1 MVSSLTYF
9 YSFFIPSFELREILW
24 TKYLR
29 VLFFLG
35 LPLQS
40 FAQVDSTAT
49 TPSKQWEISGVVDL
63 FYGYD
68 FNQPEGKTRL
78 PFLCNHNRHN
88 QVVLNLGLVKL
99 AYSQDRF
106 RGNLA
111 LHAGSYSVDNYAEEP
126 GILKHVFEA
135 NAGVLL
141 SKKGNVWLDAGILP
155 SHIGF
160 ESAISTDNLTLTRS
174 ILAENTPYF
183 LTGGKVSFQP
193 SDKWFFSALVF
204 NGWQRITLVEGSTKP
219 SFGTQVQYLPKDGVV
234 LNWSTFLGSD
244 DPDASRR
251 KRYFSNL
258 YGQFQV
264 NDALALTMGMDV
276 GVQQQKRGS
285 STYDPWFSPIVIGQ
299 VKWNQRIKSAVRV
312 EYYQDRTGIRVKNE
326 HPNGFA
332 TTALSVNVDYSL
344 WKGLLWRVEGSN
356 YRSRDQVFLYPES
369 PTATNFF
376 LISSL
381 AYRF

>member
-1 MVSSLTYF
+1 MAR
-9 YSFFIPSFELREILW
+9 IPSKE
-24 TKYLR
+24 
-29 VLFFLG
+29 
-35 LPLQS
+35 
-40 FAQVDSTAT
+40 
-49 TPSKQWEISGVVDL
+49 WEISGVVDL

-126 GILKHVFEA
+126 GILKHVFEG

-204 NGWQRITLVEGSTKP
+204 NGWQRITRVEGTKKP
-219 SFGTQVQYLPKDGVV
+219 SLGTQVSYRPKEGM
-234 LNWSTFLGSD
+234 LINWSTFLGSN
-244 DPDASRR
+244 DPDLTRR
-251 KRYFSNL
+251 SRYFSNL

-264 NDALALTMGMDV
+264 GDSFGLILGMDL
-276 GVQQQKRGS
+276 GVQQQQMGS
-285 STYDPWFSPIVIGQ
+285 RAYDVWYSPVVIGQ
-299 VKWNQRIKSAVRV
+299 VTWNQRLKSAFRL
-312 EYYQDRTGIRVKNE
+312 EYYQDRAGVIVPTENTPSGFSTG
-326 HPNGFA
+326 GFSA
-332 TTALSVNVDYSL
+332 NLDYVL
-344 WKGLLWRVEGSN
+344 WEGLVWRVEASN

-369 PTATNFF
+369 LTATNFF

>member
-1 MVSSLTYF
+1 MTYF
-9 YSFFIPSFELREILW
+9 RALFGFFLSFFACRNSLRPRHLF
-24 TKYLR
+24 L
-29 VLFFLG
+29 LFFLG
-35 LPLQS
+35 ITLQS
-40 FAQVDSTAT
+40 HAQVDSAAT
-49 TPSKQWEISGVVDL
+49 TPSKEWKVSGIIDL

-68 FNQPEGKTRL
+68 FNQPEGKARL
-78 PFLCNHNRHN
+78 PFLSNHNRHN
-88 QVVLNLGLVKL
+88 QVALNLGLVKL
-99 AYSQDRF
+99 AYTQNRF
-106 RGNLA
+106 RGNFA
-111 LHAGSYSVDNYAEEP
+111 LHAGSYSVDNYVDEP
-126 GILKHVFEA
+126 GALKHVFEA
-135 NAGVLL
+135 NVGVLL
-141 SKKGNVWLDAGILP
+141 SKKSKVWLDAGVLP

-160 ESAISTDNLTLTRS
+160 ESAISTDNWTLTRS

-183 LTGGKVSFQP
+183 LTGGKLSFQP
-193 SDKWFFSALVF
+193 SDNWFFSALVF
-204 NGWQRITLVEGSTKP
+204 NGWQRITRVEGSTKP
-219 SFGTQVQYLPKDGVV
+219 SFGTQVQYLPKDGLV

-264 NDALALTMGMDV
+264 SDALGLIVGMDM
-276 GVQQQKRGS
+276 GVQQQRMGGTS
-285 STYDPWFSPIVIGQ
+285 YDPWLSPIVIGQ

-332 TTALSVNVDYSL
+332 TTALSLNLDYTL
-344 WKGLLWRVEGSN
+344 WKGWLWRIEASN
-356 YRSRDQVFLYPES
+356 YRSRDQVFLYPQA

-376 LISSL
+376 LITSL

>member
-1 MVSSLTYF
+1 MTYF
-9 YSFFIPSFELREILW
+9 WALFGFFLSFFACRNSLRPRHLF
-24 TKYLR
+24 L
-29 VLFFLG
+29 LFFLG
-35 LPLQS
+35 TPLQS
-40 FAQVDSTAT
+40 LAQVDSAAN
-49 TPSKQWEISGVVDL
+49 TPSKEWKVSGVIDL

-68 FNQPEGKTRL
+68 FNQPEGKARL
-78 PFLCNHNRHN
+78 PFLSNHNRHN
-88 QVVLNLGLVKL
+88 QVALNLGLVKL
-99 AYSQDRF
+99 AYTQNRF

-111 LHAGSYSVDNYAEEP
+111 LHAGSYSVDNYVDEP
-126 GILKHVFEA
+126 GVLKHVFEA
-135 NAGVLL
+135 NVGVLL
-141 SKKGNVWLDAGILP
+141 SKKSKVWLDAGVLP

-160 ESAISTDNLTLTRS
+160 ESAISTDNWTLTRS

-183 LTGGKVSFQP
+183 LTGGKLSFQP

-204 NGWQRITLVEGSTKP
+204 NGWQRITRVEGSTKP
-219 SFGTQVQYLPKDGVV
+219 SFGTQVQYFPKDGVV

-264 NDALALTMGMDV
+264 SDALGLIVGMDM
-276 GVQQQKRGS
+276 GVQQQRMGS
-285 STYDPWFSPIVIGQ
+285 TSYDPWLSPIVIGQ

-332 TTALSVNVDYSL
+332 TTALSLNLDYTL
-344 WKGLLWRVEGSN
+344 WKGWLWRIEASN
-356 YRSRDQVFLYPES
+356 YRSRDQVFLYPQA

-376 LISSL
+376 LITSL

>member
-1 MVSSLTYF
+1 MDSSLTYF
-9 YSFFIPSFELREILW
+9 YTFSIPSFEVREILW
-24 TKYLR
+24 TRYLGI
-29 VLFFLG
+29 LIFLG

-40 FAQVDSTAT
+40 FAQEDSTAT
-49 TPSKQWEISGVVDL
+49 SPSKQWEISGVVDL

-68 FNQPEGKTRL
+68 FNQPEGKARL

-88 QVVLNLGLVKL
+88 QVALNLGLVKL

-111 LHAGSYSVDNYAEEP
+111 LHAGTYSVDNYVDEP

-141 SKKGNVWLDAGILP
+141 SKKGKLWLDAGVLP

-193 SDKWFFSALVF
+193 AEKWFFSGLIF
-204 NGWQRITLVEGSTKP
+204 NGWQRITNVEGSTKP
-219 SFGTQVQYLPKDGVV
+219 SFGTQIQYFPKDGVV

-264 NDALALTMGMDV
+264 DDALALTVGLDM

-344 WKGLLWRVEGSN
+344 WKGLLWRVEASN

-369 PTATNFF
+369 PTASNFF